1 MYFAEPPSD
10 PPTPSPKEPIKD
22 DIMMSLYLP
31 YLHWDTYRRM
41 VKRRDIVKD
50 RLRQGRSRPT
60 PEKIGTMDLE
70 LIVAWKYLGY
80 DPPFHTRRTLDQFGY
95 PNLTDTRARDD
106 DQMLYKMTKHP
117 SKEREEKPT
126 HDGRSNRAPG
136 DTTREKED
144 DTNPSS
150 KEDFYKTL
158 KDGKVLMVDQ
168 VWLWIVDNCKS
179 SHNFFDLHLPHKL
192 LTFNS
197 ACSYCGDILREGK

>member
-1 MYFAEPPSD
+1 
-10 PPTPSPKEPIKD
+10 
-22 DIMMSLYLP
+22 MSLYLP

-50 RLRQGRSRPT
+50 RLIQGRSRPS
-60 PEKIGTMDLE
+60 PESIGTMDLE

-117 SKEREEKPT
+117 PKEKEEKQSQ
-126 HDGRSNRAPG
+126 DEKAKNASG
-136 DTTREKED
+136 DTAHEKED
-144 DTNPSS
+144 DPNLNL
-150 KEDFYKTL
+150 KKDFYKTL

-168 VWLWIVDNCKS
+168 VWLWIVDNCENPHGYRPS
-179 SHNFFDLHLPHKL
+179 ILPQS
-192 LTFNS
+192 TNV
-197 ACSYCGDILREGK
+197 